1 MTADAKLSRQLAP
14 FAAMALTFLTLA
26 LLHTPLR
33 AQQSLAQYDP
43 DALARLV
50 QQWLDAP
57 HADHDSLSF
66 TYWNKQG
73 AVPVECAACHSQ
85 PGFLDHLGADG
96 TPAGVVDHPAAIN
109 QPIGCASC
117 HTDSAHALDRV
128 TFPSGVDVAGMGSS
142 ALCATC
148 HQGRLSGLDVA
159 RATET
164 LPEDQVQAD
173 LGFMNIHY
181 AAAAGVQGG
190 RDLIAGYHYPG
201 QSYAGTF
208 THVPSAGTCIACH
221 DPHSTRVESDGC
233 LSCHRGVDDLRAI
246 RMQHGD
252 FDGDGSIA
260 GGIMSEIA
268 GLQTQLLDAIRIYAV
283 QVASQ
288 PVAYAPGQYPYFFK
302 DPDGDGQIGAD
313 EGGFPNRYQ
322 SWTPRL
328 LKAAYNYQLSRKDPG
343 AYVHNPRYML
353 QLLHD
358 SLADLAGAI
367 DLDLGRRPRP

>member
-1 MTADAKLSRQLAP
+1 MTRHARSRHPLAVLAALSLLLVALPIAP
-14 FAAMALTFLTLA
+14 
-26 LLHTPLR
+26 TPAH
-33 AQQSLAQYDP
+33 AQQSLAQYDQK
-43 DALARLV
+43 ALARLV
-50 QQWLDAP
+50 QEWLDAP

-66 TYWNKQG
+66 TYWNQQG
-73 AVPVECAACHSQ
+73 AVPTECAACHSQ
-85 PGFLDHLGADG
+85 PGFLDQLGADG
-96 TPAGVVDHPAAIN
+96 SPAGVVDHPAAIN

-128 TFPSGVDVAGMGSS
+128 TFPSGIEVAGLGAS

-159 RATET
+159 RATGT
-164 LPEDQVQAD
+164 LPEDQVQAE

-221 DPHSTRVESDGC
+221 DPHSTKVEVESC

-246 RMQHGD
+246 RMEHGD
-252 FDGDGSIA
+252 FDADGSIA

-268 GLQTQLLDAIRIYAV
+268 GLEAQLLAAIRTYAL
-283 QVASQ
+283 QVSGQ

-343 AYVHNPRYML
+343 GYVHNPRYML

-358 SLADLAGAI
+358 SLADLAGVI